1 MDHERRHY
9 HPKED
14 GGPCT
19 SVDTVIAE
27 HKGRPDALIRV
38 LKEAH
43 SLLGHLPEELLDY
56 IAARLEIPPVDVRA
70 VASIYPGL
78 QIKTGGE
85 INGENDAKHKI
96 CVCKGTS
103 CYIKGSNEVLD
114 RVCRELNI
122 EPGCTTPDRQFS
134 LDVVRCVGAC
144 ALGSVLTVDGEI
156 YPRVKPE
163 IIPKILAKFNE

>member
-1 MDHERRHY
+1 MDHERRHN
-9 HPKED
+9 HQQED
-14 GGPCT
+14 EVQCT
-19 SVDTVIAE
+19 SIDTVIEE

-56 IAARLEIPPVDVRA
+56 IAAGLEIPPVDVRA
-70 VASIYPGL
+70 VASVYPGL
-78 QIKTGGE
+78 QIKTGEE

-114 RVCRELNI
+114 RLCRELNI
-122 EPGCTTPDRQFS
+122 EPGGTTPDRQFS

-144 ALGSVLTVDGEI
+144 ALGSVLTVNGEI

-163 IIPKILAKFNE
+163 KIPKILAKFNE